1 MKAGPKIIATIEARM
16 TSSRLPGKVLME
28 AAGKPFLGHMIER
41 LRQTPSLDDIIV
53 ATTANAAD
61 DPIQDFTNNLG
72 VKCFRGDEIDVLQRV
87 LDAALAHH
95 ADIIVEMTGDCPLID
110 PALVEI
116 CIQNYLES
124 DVDYVSNI
132 IERTYPIGMD
142 TQVFATSIL
151 ADVSKRT
158 DNPEDREHVSLYI
171 YRNPQLYSLKN
182 IRASNE
188 LNWPKLR
195 LTLDTEEDLE
205 LMRRIFEILHT
216 DINTF
221 GLADVLE
228 LIRKDPGLAEINAHV
243 QHKYV

>member
-1 MKAGPKIIATIEARM
+1 MG
-16 TSSRLPGKVLME
+16 SSV
-28 AAGKPFLGHMIER
+28 
-41 LRQTPSLDDIIV
+41 SW
-53 ATTANAAD
+53 
-61 DPIQDFTNNLG
+61 
-72 VKCFRGDEIDVLQRV
+72 GDEIDVLQRV

-124 DVDYVSNI
+124 GVDYVSNI

-182 IRASNE
+182 IRASTE